1 MLHVVAVLIL
11 GALAGWIAG
20 VLVRGHGFGVLGD
33 IVVGIVGA
41 VIGGLIGGTLFGWA
55 VTGLNISSLILSI
68 LGAVLLLL
76 IVKAVTPRR
85 TPV

>member
-1 MLHVVAVLIL
+1 MSIIGFLIL

-20 VLVRGHGFGVLGD
+20 MLVQGHGFGILGD

-41 VIGGLIGGTLFGWA
+41 FIGGFVGGALFHWD

-68 LGAVLLLL
+68 IGAVILLL
-76 IVKAVTPRR
+76 IVKALTPRR

>member
-1 MLHVVAVLIL
+1 MSIIGFLIL

-20 VLVRGHGFGVLGD
+20 MLVQGHGFGILGD

-41 VIGGLIGGTLFGWA
+41 FIGGFVGGALFHWD
-55 VTGLNISSLILSI
+55 VTGLNFSSLILSI
-68 LGAVLLLL
+68 IGAVILLL

>member
-1 MLHVVAVLIL
+1 MLHIIVFLIL

-20 VLVRGHGFGVLGD
+20 MLVQGHGFGVLGD

-41 VIGGLIGGTLFGWA
+41 FIGGFIGAALFGWD
-55 VTGLNISSLILSI
+55 VTGLNISSLILSVI
-68 LGAVLLLL
+68 GAVLLLV